1 MYLTSLGA
9 STFRIGIYRGDLTA
23 ATLMGETA
31 GTAPASTY
39 HVRAFTVKT
48 GSGQSLTFLTG
59 QQVVVVVTASG
70 STSVPVNI
78 VATTNAALAT
88 VSSSNYA
95 SAGFPALLTG
105 IAGQSAT
112 ATRLCLDMA

>member
-1 MYLTSLGA
+1 
-9 STFRIGIYRGDLTA
+9 
-23 ATLMGETA
+23 MGETA
-31 GTAPASTY
+31 GTSPTSTY

-59 QQVVVVVTASG
+59 QQVVVAVTASG

-78 VATTNAALAT
+78 LGTTNAALAT
-88 VSSSNYA
+88 VSASNYA

>member
-1 MYLTSLGA
+1 
-9 STFRIGIYRGDLTA
+9 
-23 ATLMGETA
+23 MGETA

-59 QQVVVVVTASG
+59 EQVVVAVTASG
-70 STSVPVNI
+70 HTSVPVNI
-78 VATTNAALAT
+78 VATPNAALAT

-95 SAGFPALLTG
+95 SAGFPAQLTG